1 MTMIKLQYV
10 KEYIDKTGKVR
21 RYLRR
26 KGKPSIPLPGLPAQP
41 SSWRPMRP
49 GLQRL

>member
-1 MTMIKLQYV
+1 MAMIKLDYV

-26 KGKPSIPLPGLPAQP
+26 RVHVSV
-41 SSWRPMRP
+41 
-49 GLQRL
+49 